1 MIWIAL
7 IWPVFF
13 GLISLIFFNR
23 RVTPK
28 EAGTL
33 LLIPLVGVLAADRY
47 GKRLVTKD
55 VEYWGG
61 AVKSAVYSEPWNQKT
76 KCRHK
81 SECIHMDEKGK
92 PKHSDDGPS
101 HEFDIE
107 EHKASY
113 FAYDTNGEKI
123 PIDAKRFA
131 ELCSL
136 FKNRKFKDMHRRF
149 HTKDGDRYVTT
160 WGGQMDRLEPT
171 TTAHQYENKI
181 LGSRST
187 YHYNEVDPT
196 KWGLFDYPE
205 IKEFYRAP
213 AILGMKDEDASRRL
227 DILNAQLGPQLELR
241 AMILVFVGKPRDAA
255 FDQEAYWMGGNKN
268 EFVICIGTDDD
279 RRVQWAHVFSWTKV
293 EALKIEARNEVM
305 NQVDKPLDLSKVVT
319 WMARNMQRFER
330 KSFSEFDYLHV
341 DPPLWVVLA
350 THAATIVFT
359 ALWLWLAVVIP
370 NRKSSRK

>member
-1 MIWIAL
+1 M
-7 IWPVFF
+7 
-13 GLISLIFFNR
+13 
-23 RVTPK
+23 
-28 EAGTL
+28 
-33 LLIPLVGVLAADRY
+33 LLIPLVGVFAADRY
-47 GKRLVTKD
+47 GKGLVTKD

-61 AVKSAVYSEPWNQKT
+61 AVKSAVYTEPWNQKT

-81 SECIHMDEKGK
+81 SQCIHLDEKGK

-107 EHKASY
+107 EHRATY

-123 PIDAKRFA
+123 PIDAKKF
-131 ELCSL
+131 EQLCSR
-136 FKNRKFKDMHRRF
+136 FKNRTFKNMHRRF

-160 WGGQMDRLEPT
+160 WGGQMNNLEPT
-171 TTAHQYENKI
+171 TTMHQYENKI

-187 YHYNEVDPT
+187 YRYHEVDPT
-196 KWGLFDYPE
+196 KWGLFEYPE
-205 IKEFYRAP
+205 ITDFYRAP
-213 AILGMKDEDASRRL
+213 AILGQKDEEASRRL
-227 DILNAQLGPQLELR
+227 DILNAQLGPQLQLR

-268 EFVICIGTDDD
+268 EFVICIGTDDK
-279 RRVQWAHVFSWTKV
+279 RRVQWSHVFSWTKV
-293 EALKIEARNEVM
+293 ESLKIEARNEVM
-305 NQVDKPLDLSKVVT
+305 NQVDKPLDLSKLVT

-341 DPPLWVVLA
+341 DPPLWVVVA
-350 THAATIVFT
+350 THAATVVFT
-359 ALWLWLAVVIP
+359 ALWLWLAVVVP